1 MESTSD
7 LRTLARKVSFD
18 PAYLEAFEAK
28 MFIQGPKTAQRL
40 INFFVLLLL
49 ATVIATFG
57 VLSDS
62 TATVIGAMI
71 VAPLMGPIMA
81 TAAAIVMGSAPRAL
95 RALALVAAG
104 VVSTILLSWLLALV
118 TPDVIISFTQNSQ
131 ITSRIAPGLMALL
144 TALASGAAGAYI
156 IMREEIADSMGGVA
170 IAISL
175 VPPLC
180 VVGIALSEGNWG
192 AAGGALLLFLTNFL
206 AILLAGGV
214 VFLLSGLGRLAIG
227 DELARTR
234 RNAFIVVIAA
244 TLLVAIPLSLTSY
257 QVVAGALEN
266 RAAVGDTES
275 WLADT
280 TYKAVSVAV
289 YDDQVVV
296 TVEGDG
302 SLRPLRLLA
311 NQLAQTLKR
320 PISVNLRVCAVA
332 DRGVRRKR
340 AIGWAR
346 SNSRPIVVDAIQRIA
361 QQRPVSRRTW
371 LLKQTL

>member
-1 MESTSD
+1 MQSTSD
-7 LRTLARKVSFD
+7 LRTLARKVGFD

-81 TAAAIVMGSAPRAL
+81 TAAAIVMGSAQRAL

-104 VVSTILLSWLLALV
+104 VVSTILLSWLLAAVMPAV
-118 TPDVIISFTQNSQ
+118 TIEIGYNSQ
-131 ITSRIAPGLMALL
+131 ITSRTAPGLMALL

-156 IMREEIADSMGGVA
+156 TLREEIADSMGGVA

-180 VVGIALSEGNWG
+180 VVGIALSKGSWE

-206 AILLAGGV
+206 AILLAGGT
-214 VFLLSGLGRLAIG
+214 VFLLSGLGRLAIS

-244 TLLVAIPLSLTSY
+244 TLLVAIPLSITSY
-257 QVVAGALEN
+257 QVVTAALEN

-280 TYKAVSVAV
+280 TYKVVSVAV

-320 PISVNLRVCAVA
+320 PISVNLRAVPSQIEA
-332 DRGVRRKR
+332 SDGN
-340 AIGWAR
+340 A
-346 SNSRPIVVDAIQRIA
+346 P
-361 QQRPVSRRTW
+361 
-371 LLKQTL
+371 

>member
-1 MESTSD
+1 MQSTAD
-7 LRTLARKVSFD
+7 LRTLAHKVSFD

-28 MFIQGPKTAQRL
+28 MFVQGPKTAQRL

-81 TAAAIVMGSAPRAL
+81 TAAAIVMGSAQRAL

-104 VVSTILLSWLLALV
+104 VVSTILLSWLLAV
-118 TPDVIISFTQNSQ
+118 VMPDVTISIGYNSQ
-131 ITSRIAPGLMALL
+131 ITSRIEPGLMALV

-180 VVGIALSEGNWG
+180 VVGIALSKGSSE

-206 AILLAGGV
+206 AILLAGGT
-214 VFLLSGLGRLAIG
+214 VFLLSGLGRLAIS

-244 TLLVAIPLSLTSY
+244 TLLVAIPLSITSY
-257 QVVAGALEN
+257 QVVTAALEN

-280 TYKAVSVAV
+280 TYKVVSVAV

-320 PISVNLRVCAVA
+320 PISVNLRVVPSQIEASDGNA
-332 DRGVRRKR
+332 
-340 AIGWAR
+340 
-346 SNSRPIVVDAIQRIA
+346 P
-361 QQRPVSRRTW
+361 
-371 LLKQTL
+371 